1 MIAVPF
7 DLEFVRTRL
16 PNRRIEWFA
25 SIDSTMI
32 SAVRLAREGAPSG
45 TIVGAEEQNAGIGRQ
60 GHSWHS
66 EPGVG
71 LYVSHVLRSRKV
83 SLPQANAARVQGSL
97 PLVMLALGLAA
108 QEAIAKV
115 SGLAPDLRWPNDVL
129 LGGKKC
135 AGILAQIEGDAII
148 AGIGINV
155 HHSDFPADIREI
167 ATSLAMEGARVR
179 REDLLV
185 ALARAIDEHMDL
197 MQTKGAAAILDIFTR
212 ASSYVSGRRVQ
223 VDQPGGAI
231 EGITCGLDPSGFLRV
246 RQDNGIETLILAG
259 GVRPA

>member
-7 DLEFVRTRL
+7 DLEFVRARL
-16 PNRRIEWFA
+16 PGRRIEWYSA
-25 SIDSTMI
+25 VDSTMTV
-32 SAVRLAREGAPSG
+32 AAQFAREGAASG
-45 TIVGAEEQNAGIGRQ
+45 TIAGADAQTGGIGRQ

-66 EPGVG
+66 EPGAG
-71 LYVSHVLRSRKV
+71 LYISLLLRLRRRP
-83 SLPQANAARVQGSL
+83 LLQADAINAQSSL
-97 PLVMLALGLAA
+97 PLAMLALGLAT
-108 QEAIAKV
+108 QEAIAEV

-135 AGILAQIEGDAII
+135 AGILAQMECDAII

-155 HHSDFPADIREI
+155 HHSDFPAELREI
-167 ATSLAMEGARVR
+167 ATSLAMERARVR

-185 ALARAIDEHMDL
+185 ALARVIDEHMDL
-197 MQTKGAAAILDIFTR
+197 METKGAAAILDIFTR
-212 ASSYVSGRRVQ
+212 SSSYVSGRRVQ
-223 VDQPGGAI
+223 VDQPGGMI

-246 RQDNGIETLILAG
+246 RQDNGIETIILAG